1 VDKDMKKKLA
11 DLGELVFK
19 QVDNLG
25 YQLDAIGVE
34 NQINRHVLIAK
45 LFAGQKRFEGE
56 MDSIK
61 ARTESTKAQ
70 VEATIDAA
78 EKLAKSGFDL
88 VTFPATYTYSRLK
101 QLA

>member
-1 VDKDMKKKLA
+1 MKKKLA

-25 YQLDAIGVE
+25 YQLDAAGVE
-34 NQINRHVLIAK
+34 NQINRHMIIAA

-56 MDSIK
+56 LDSLK
-61 ARTESTKAQ
+61 ARTESTKAN
-70 VEATIDAA
+70 VEATLGAA
-78 EKLAKSGFDL
+78 EKLAKSGFSL